1 MEPPRQLVLG
11 KKLNSKQAHT
21 ANAKEKAKAV
31 TFVQI
36 DRNSEFALNDVVAKK
51 FSRVQRDY
59 RWILINRSNLI
70 HQYPNKYIAVENQ
83 TVRFVADTV
92 EALKVEIN
100 GHSEQVEDF
109 AIEYLSSRPRSFLF

>member
-1 MEPPRQLVLG
+1 M
-11 KKLNSKQAHT
+11 
-21 ANAKEKAKAV
+21 